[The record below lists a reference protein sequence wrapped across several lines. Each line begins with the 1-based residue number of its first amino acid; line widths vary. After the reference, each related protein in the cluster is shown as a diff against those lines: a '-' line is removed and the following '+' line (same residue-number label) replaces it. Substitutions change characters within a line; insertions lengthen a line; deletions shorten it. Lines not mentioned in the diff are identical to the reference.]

1 MGRRVH
7 ANMTPLASCLTPVT
21 FRGSWRPVRPRSGY
35 SGEIPPLHT
44 DLRVG
49 IRATMHHVEIAMS
62 LVAIAVVVCAGSAL
76 ATRIGWSPPLLLVLV
91 GIIVSLVPFLP
102 QYELSP
108 ELVLVGI
115 LPPLLYSAAY
125 NTSFI
130 DFRANRRALISL
142 SVGLVIFTTVIVGFV
157 AAWLIPG
164 LPLAAGFALGA
175 IIAPPDAIAA
185 SAVARRVGCRA
196 QSFRSSKARASLMT
210 QRR

>member
-1 MGRRVH
+1 MNGPTCAREHDTTGELPDAGHFRRIV
-7 ANMTPLASCLTPVT
+7 ATSPSQVGI
-21 FRGSWRPVRPRSGY
+21 FRRNT
-35 SGEIPPLHT
+35 PLHT

-115 LPPLLYSAAY
+115 LPPLLYSAATTPRSS
-125 NTSFI
+125 TSGPTG
-130 DFRANRRALISL
+130 ALISL

-164 LPLAAGFALGA
+164 LPLAAGFALRA

-185 SAVARRVGCRA
+185 SAVRAPRGDAALNRSGPRRREP
-196 QSFRSSKARASLMT
+196 R
-210 QRR
+210 